1 MKRQEIGGAGEQK
14 TPNKK
19 QTPKNPTK
27 TQTTKIEKEWKEKKK
42 NRPDIYKFGYDTTP
56 INPKLAGDQ

>member
-42 NRPDIYKFGYDTTP
+42 I
-56 INPKLAGDQ
+56 DQTFISLGMIQHLSIQN